1 MAWTGKNA
9 CPTSRRREFAVFV
22 VGFSAVP
29 VSILKDADRDA
40 ALAKAGEGGNN
51 LVSQQPL

>member
-1 MAWTGKNA
+1 MLRPIGH
-9 CPTSRRREFAVFV
+9 RVDFVVFV

-29 VSILKDADRDA
+29 VSVFRMLAEDA
-40 ALAKAGEGGNN
+40 APAKAGEGGNN